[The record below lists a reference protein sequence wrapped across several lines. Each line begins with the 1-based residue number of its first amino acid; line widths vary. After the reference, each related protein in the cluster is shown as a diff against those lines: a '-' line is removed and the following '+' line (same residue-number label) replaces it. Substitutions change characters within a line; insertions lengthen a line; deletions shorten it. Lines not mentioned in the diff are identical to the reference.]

1 MFLEVV
7 LKYWGAS
14 GLSGKQ
20 AEMRVLRA
28 CLQRPEFRS
37 GAGRG
42 ARNLHLVTSAVTV
55 CALSVALLMNADSGP
70 GTSHLPWADVKRI
83 SCWGHGQKLRFHQ

>member
-1 MFLEVV
+1 
-7 LKYWGAS
+7 
-14 GLSGKQ
+14 
-20 AEMRVLRA
+20 MRVLRA

-37 GAGRG
+37 CREG

-83 SCWGHGQKLRFHQ
+83 SCWGDGQKLRFHQ